1 MVTVGSIW
9 SGTFRFIGSNIAA
22 IAVWSG
28 IMFLLSM
35 VSMLAMAP
43 FQAQM
48 AAMQPGS
55 PQMPNMGGF
64 FVAMLIMLVAF
75 VVMWAAA
82 FRAALF
88 PQRNRF
94 FYLRVGM
101 DELRLLGV
109 IMVVFVGGYIAA
121 LIAGLIA
128 SMLLVLIGR
137 LVGGPAG
144 AGVGGVLAVLLVFG
158 GIIWA
163 AVRISPCG
171 PLTIYREKVMI
182 GPAWRLTRGAFWR
195 LFGAYVLMAIVMF
208 VAYMVIFAVEIG
220 ASGANFSD
228 PQGAVRALQA
238 MQGGTS
244 MGQRIM
250 YSLLTGIVGGL
261 GIALQA
267 GMTGVA
273 TRQLLGLSDDKLQQ
287 VFE

>member
-1 MVTVGSIW
+1 MVSIGSIW
-9 SGTFRFIGSNIAA
+9 SGTLRFIGNNIAA

-28 IMFLLSM
+28 IMFVLSL

-55 PQMPNMGGF
+55 QQMPNMGGF
-64 FVAMLIMLVAF
+64 FVAMLVMLVAF

-82 FRAALF
+82 FRAVLF
-88 PQRNRF
+88 PERNSF

-109 IMVVFVGGYIAA
+109 ILAVFVGGCLAA
-121 LIAGLIA
+121 LNAGLIA

-137 LVGGPAG
+137 LVGGYAG
-144 AGVGGVLAVLLVFG
+144 AGIGGILGVLLVFG
-158 GIIWA
+158 GVIWA

-208 VAYMVIFAVEIG
+208 VAYMVIFAVELG
-220 ASGANFSD
+220 ASGGNFSD
-228 PQGAVRALQA
+228 PQGAVHALQA